1 MTNGNSVR
9 LADGGPRRVNGMYP
23 ALRLAWRTLAIALVI
38 GLSIPMCDSA
48 EPRGPRRAR
57 PRPERPGVQQPAPA
71 AAPTAA
77 AVPPSA
83 APATAASRLEV
94 IPSVGGAKT
103 IAMEFY
109 GLDIDHLLRLLS
121 YAAQVTIIK
130 SEQVTG
136 PITVIAPEPVPLDV
150 AFQILDSVLE
160 VRGYTMVRSATGIYK
175 VLPVEDAMQSGIPI
189 QFGEKPGTYPP
200 GDDLRTQVIPLEN
213 LDANDLAS
221 QLQGLLSDDVSLIPT
236 STNSLIIT
244 DTASNIQLALELI
257 ADAEGQL
264 AGGLKVYPL
273 QYYDATEM
281 ADLVTSIVLSR
292 GGAAGAG
299 RRPAWERRVVGR
311 GGPPTR
317 QPQRRPTPQP
327 QTAAAG
333 PEFAYPDTRTNSL
346 IVLATPIH
354 LRQMEDLVAQLD
366 RPVSLR
372 DSFFV
377 YPVQN
382 LVASDLAQLLA
393 PLIGA
398 QVTGGAG
405 NAGGLRSGSGGTTAF
420 PQRRQQPTRPSSG
433 VGSSLRTSSA
443 GSSQRPG
450 QAVRTADVAVEPL
463 AGESTGAR
471 SADPFMIAQAP
482 EGAAPPAQ
490 QPAPQPA
497 PQPMEAPAVE
507 APVPPT
513 AEYEEPA
520 SLAGAGVA
528 QAVIAADDNTNSLLI
543 SGPPEQIDLIQQMLE
558 KLDVLPPQ
566 VHIRAIIAEV
576 ELARDTDLGFQWQSL
591 ARTWGTFEGETF
603 TGDVGTNFG
612 ISGPTDQGAPSGLFT
627 TLTGSQ
633 FQAVLTALTTD
644 SKARIL
650 SAPSIFTTSNQAAT
664 IDISKQLPFPT
675 GTFQS
680 TTGAGSISTSI
691 SYRSVGIVLS
701 VTPRVTQGDVV
712 QMQVEISANEPG
724 SDVVVADL
732 KYPSFNQRLA
742 TAVVSVQDGNTVVVG
757 GLMRETIGRT
767 ASRVPILGDLPLVG
781 ALFRSTKS
789 SRLKSELLL
798 FLTPHI
804 VRTVGEAAELTESE
818 RSRMPDVPRSLRS
831 VVGPEEPVLPPSALV
846 PPKPEE
852 PSLGMPQVE
861 PPVVEAPETE
871 GQSIEP
877 SVPSEIEA
885 TPQEAVEEAPEEAA
899 EGADPVAP
907 PPHVAPVDELPAEPE
922 PPPAPSQ

>member
-1 MTNGNSVR
+1 
-9 LADGGPRRVNGMYP
+9 MYP

-38 GLSIPMCDSA
+38 GLGIPMCDSA
-48 EPRGPRRAR
+48 EPAGPRRAR
-57 PRPERPGVQQPAPA
+57 PRPERPGAQQPAPA

-83 APATAASRLEV
+83 APAAAASKLEV
-94 IPSVGGAKT
+94 IPGVGGAKT

-121 YAAQVTIIK
+121 YAAQVTIVK

-136 PITVIAPEPVPLDV
+136 PITVIAPEPVPLEV

-160 VRGYTMVRSATGIYK
+160 VRGYTMVRSSTGIYK
-175 VLPVEDAMQSGIPI
+175 VLPVAEAIQSGVPI
-189 QFGEKPGTYPP
+189 QFGEELGMFPP

-221 QLQGLLSDDVSLIPT
+221 QLQGLLSENASLIPT

-257 ADAEGQL
+257 AEAEGQL
-264 AGGLKVYPL
+264 AGGLKIYPL

-299 RRPAWERRVVGR
+299 RQPAWERRVVGR
-311 GGPPTR
+311 GAAPAR

-327 QTAAAG
+327 QAAAAG

-354 LRQMEDLVAQLD
+354 LRQIEDLVAQLD

-372 DSFFV
+372 DAFFV

-405 NAGGLRSGSGGTTAF
+405 TGGSARTSSGTSAF
-420 PQRRQQPTRPSSG
+420 PQRQQQYTRPSSG
-433 VGSSLRTSSA
+433 AGTSFRPSSTGSSRT
-443 GSSQRPG
+443 PG
-450 QAVRTADVAVEPL
+450 PGVRTADVAVQPL

-482 EGAAPPAQ
+482 EGAAPPAP

-497 PQPMEAPAVE
+497 EAPALE
-507 APVPPT
+507 APVPPM
-513 AEYEEPA
+513 AEYEEPT
-520 SLAGAGVA
+520 SLTGAGVA
-528 QAVIAADDNTNSLLI
+528 QGVIAADDNTNVLLI
-543 SGPPEQIDLIQQMLE
+543 SAPPEQIDLIQQMLE

-576 ELARDTDLGFQWQSL
+576 EMSRDTSLGFQWQSL
-591 ARTWGTFEGETF
+591 ARTWGSFEGETF
-603 TGDVGTNFG
+603 EGDVGTDFG
-612 ISGPTDQGAPSGLFT
+612 VSGSPNPANPIGFFATLSGAEFDV
-627 TLTGSQ
+627 
-633 FQAVLTALTTD
+633 VLTALTTD

-650 SAPSIFTTSNQAAT
+650 SAPSIFTTSNQEAT

-680 TTGAGSISTSI
+680 TTGAETISTSI
-691 SYRSVGIVLS
+691 SYRSVGIVLR
-701 VTPRVTQGDVV
+701 VTPRVTQGDIVR
-712 QMQVEISANEPG
+712 MEIEVSANEPG
-724 SDVVVADL
+724 AETKVADMS
-732 KYPSFNQRLA
+732 YPTFSQRMA
-742 TAVVSVQDGNTVVVG
+742 NAVLHVQDGHTVVVG
-757 GLMRETIGRT
+757 GLMRESIGRS

-781 ALFRSTKS
+781 PLFRSTKS
-789 SRLKSELLL
+789 TRLKSELLL
-798 FLTPHI
+798 FLTPHV
-804 VRTVGEAAELTESE
+804 VRTVGETAEITESE
-818 RSRMPDVPRSLRS
+818 RSRLPDVPRSLRS
-831 VVGPEEPVLPPSALV
+831 VVGPEQPAPSPSALV
-846 PPKPEE
+846 PPEPQE
-852 PSLGMPQVE
+852 PSLGMPEVE
-861 PPVVEAPETE
+861 PPAVEAPEAE
-871 GQSIEP
+871 GQSVAPPE
-877 SVPSEIEA
+877 PSEIEA
-885 TPQEAVEEAPEEAA
+885 APEEAV
-899 EGADPVAP
+899 GGKKPVAP
-907 PPHVAPVDELPAEPE
+907 PPDPAPVDELPVEPE
-922 PPPAPSQ
+922 LPPTPPE

>member
-1 MTNGNSVR
+1 
-9 LADGGPRRVNGMYP
+9 MYP

-38 GLSIPMCDSA
+38 GLGIPMCDSA
-48 EPRGPRRAR
+48 EPRGPRRAG
-57 PRPERPGVQQPAPA
+57 PRPQRPDVQRPAPA
-71 AAPTAA
+71 AAPT
-77 AVPPSA
+77 
-83 APATAASRLEV
+83 TAASKLEM
-94 IPSVGGAKT
+94 IPGAGGAKT

-121 YAAQVTIIK
+121 YAAQVTIVK

-136 PITVIAPEPVPLDV
+136 PITVIAPEPVPLEV

-160 VRGYTMVRSATGIYK
+160 VRGYTMVRSSTGIYK
-175 VLPVEDAMQSGIPI
+175 VLPVAEAIQSGVPI
-189 QFGEKPGTYPP
+189 QFGEELGGYPL

-213 LDANDLAS
+213 LGANDLAS
-221 QLQGLLSDDVSLIPT
+221 QLQGLLSENASVIPT

-244 DTASNIQLALELI
+244 DTASNIHLALALI

-281 ADLVTSIVLSR
+281 AGLVTSIVLSR

-299 RRPAWERRVVGR
+299 RRPAWKRRAVGR
-311 GGPPTR
+311 AGATTR
-317 QPQRRPTPQP
+317 QPQRRPAARPQA
-327 QTAAAG
+327 AAAG

-346 IVLATPIH
+346 IVLATPVH
-354 LRQMEDLVAQLD
+354 LRQIEDLVAQLD

-372 DSFFV
+372 DAFFV

-405 NAGGLRSGSGGTTAF
+405 NGSGLRSGRSGTTAF
-420 PQRRQQPTRPSSG
+420 PRRQQQFTRPSTG
-433 VGSSLRTSSA
+433 GGSSLRTSST

-450 QAVRTADVAVEPL
+450 QAVRTAHVAVEPL

-482 EGAAPPAQ
+482 EGAAPPA
-490 QPAPQPA
+490 PQPA
-497 PQPMEAPAVE
+497 AQPAEAPTVDL
-507 APVPPT
+507 PVPPT
-513 AEYEEPA
+513 AEYEEPT
-520 SLAGAGVA
+520 SLTGAGVA
-528 QAVIAADDNTNSLLI
+528 QAVIAADDNTNVLLI
-543 SGPPEQIDLIQQMLE
+543 SAPPEQIDLLEQMLE

-576 ELARDTDLGFQWQSL
+576 ELLRDTDLGFQWQSL
-591 ARTWGTFEGETF
+591 GRTWGKYGGEAF
-603 TGDVGTNFG
+603 TGGVGTSFG
-612 ISGPTDQGAPSGLFT
+612 GSFTTEEGTPSGLFA
-627 TLTGSQ
+627 TLTGSE
-633 FQAVLTALTTD
+633 FQAVLAALTTD

-650 SAPSIFTTSNQAAT
+650 SAPSIFTTSNQSAT
-664 IDISKQLPFPT
+664 INISKQLPYPT

-680 TTGAGSISTSI
+680 TTGAETISTSI
-691 SYRSVGIVLS
+691 SYRDVGIVLS
-701 VTPRVTQGDVV
+701 VTPRVTQGDIVHLEV
-712 QMQVEISANEPG
+712 SIEANEPG
-724 SDVVVADL
+724 SEVMVADL
-732 KYPSFNQRLA
+732 KYPSFNQRVA
-742 TAVVSVQDGNTVVVG
+742 TAVVSVKDGNTVVVG

-781 ALFRSTKS
+781 ALFRSTRS
-789 SRLKSELLL
+789 TRLKSELLL
-798 FLTPHI
+798 FLTPRI

-831 VVGPEEPVLPPSALV
+831 VVGPEQPTLPPSVLV
-846 PPKPEE
+846 PPEPEV
-852 PSLGMPQVE
+852 PSLGMPEVE
-861 PPVVEAPETE
+861 PPVVEVPETE
-871 GQSIEP
+871 GQSTEP
-877 SVPSEIEA
+877 SMPSEIEA
-885 TPQEAVEEAPEEAA
+885 APEEPVEEAPEEAV
-899 EGADPVAP
+899 EGEEPVAP
-907 PPHVAPVDELPAEPE
+907 PPDAAPVDEVPAEPE
-922 PPPAPSQ
+922 PPPTPPE

>member
-1 MTNGNSVR
+1 
-9 LADGGPRRVNGMYP
+9 MYP

-38 GLSIPMCDSA
+38 GLGIPMCDSA
-48 EPRGPRRAR
+48 ETRGPRRAA
-57 PRPERPGVQQPAPA
+57 PRPQLPAIQQPAPA
-71 AAPTAA
+71 AAPAKTA
-77 AVPPSA
+77 PK
-83 APATAASRLEV
+83 LEV
-94 IPSVGGAKT
+94 IPGVGGAKT

-121 YAAQVTIIK
+121 YAAQVTIVK

-136 PITVIAPEPVPLDV
+136 PITVIAPEPVPLEV

-160 VRGYTMVRSATGIYK
+160 VRGYTMVRSSTGIYK
-175 VLPVEDAMQSGIPI
+175 VLPVAEAIQSGVPI
-189 QFGEKPGTYPP
+189 QFGEELGMFPP

-221 QLQGLLSDDVSLIPT
+221 QLQGLLSENASLIPT

-244 DTASNIQLALELI
+244 DTSSNIHLALDLI

-281 ADLVTSIVLSR
+281 GDLVTSIVLSR
-292 GGAAGAG
+292 GGAGGAG
-299 RRPAWERRVVGR
+299 QRQAWERRVVGR
-311 GGPPTR
+311 AGAAAR

-354 LRQMEDLVAQLD
+354 LRQMEDLVTQLD

-405 NAGGLRSGSGGTTAF
+405 YGSGLRSGSGGTTAF
-420 PQRRQQPTRPSSG
+420 PQRRQQYTAPSSG
-433 VGSSLRTSSA
+433 MGSSLRTSST
-443 GSSQRPG
+443 GSSRTPG
-450 QAVRTADVAVEPL
+450 QAVRTAGVAVEPL

-482 EGAAPPAQ
+482 EGAAPPAP

-497 PQPMEAPAVE
+497 EAPSLDM
-507 APVPPT
+507 PVPPI

-520 SLAGAGVA
+520 SLTGASVA

-543 SGPPEQIDLIQQMLE
+543 SAPPEQIDLLQQMLE

-566 VHIRAIIAEV
+566 VHIRTIIAEV

-591 ARTWGTFEGETF
+591 GRVLGKYKGETF

-612 ISGPTDQGAPSGLFT
+612 VSGPTDAGTPSGLFA
-627 TLTGSQ
+627 TLTGSE

-650 SAPSIFTTSNQAAT
+650 SAPSVFTTSNHPAT
-664 IDISKQLPFPT
+664 IDVSKQLPFPT

-691 SYRSVGIVLS
+691 SYRSVGIVL
-701 VTPRVTQGDVV
+701 
-712 QMQVEISANEPG
+712 
-724 SDVVVADL
+724 
-732 KYPSFNQRLA
+732 
-742 TAVVSVQDGNTVVVG
+742 
-757 GLMRETIGRT
+757 
-767 ASRVPILGDLPLVG
+767 
-781 ALFRSTKS
+781 
-789 SRLKSELLL
+789 
-798 FLTPHI
+798 
-804 VRTVGEAAELTESE
+804 
-818 RSRMPDVPRSLRS
+818 
-831 VVGPEEPVLPPSALV
+831 
-846 PPKPEE
+846 
-852 PSLGMPQVE
+852 
-861 PPVVEAPETE
+861 
-871 GQSIEP
+871 
-877 SVPSEIEA
+877 
-885 TPQEAVEEAPEEAA
+885 
-899 EGADPVAP
+899 
-907 PPHVAPVDELPAEPE
+907 
-922 PPPAPSQ
+922 

>member
-1 MTNGNSVR
+1 
-9 LADGGPRRVNGMYP
+9 MYP

-38 GLSIPMCDSA
+38 GLGIPMCDSA

-83 APATAASRLEV
+83 APATAASKLEV
-94 IPSVGGAKT
+94 IPGAGGTKT

-121 YAAQVTIIK
+121 YAAQVTIVK
-130 SEQVTG
+130 SEQVSG
-136 PITVIAPEPVPLDV
+136 PITVIAPEPVPLEV

-160 VRGYTMVRSATGIYK
+160 VRGYTMVRSSTGIYK
-175 VLPVEDAMQSGIPI
+175 VLPIAEAIQSGIPI
-189 QFGEKPGTYPP
+189 QFGEELGMFPP

-221 QLQGLLSDDVSLIPT
+221 QLQGLLSENASLIPT

-244 DTASNIQLALELI
+244 DTASNIHLAMELI
-257 ADAEGQL
+257 ADTEGQL
-264 AGGLKVYPL
+264 AGGLKVYAL

-311 GGPPTR
+311 GAAAAR

-354 LRQMEDLVAQLD
+354 LGQIENLVTQLD

-382 LVASDLAQLLA
+382 LVASDLAQLIA

-405 NAGGLRSGSGGTTAF
+405 NAGGLRSGRGGTTAF
-420 PQRRQQPTRPSSG
+420 PQRQQQSTRPLSG
-433 VGSSLRTSSA
+433 VGSSLRTSST

-482 EGAAPPAQ
+482 EGAAPPA
-490 QPAPQPA
+490 PQPA
-497 PQPMEAPAVE
+497 PQQAPPPAEAPAVE
-507 APVPPT
+507 APVPPI

-520 SLAGAGVA
+520 SLAGVGVA
-528 QAVIAADDNTNSLLI
+528 QAIIAADDNTNSLLI

-558 KLDVLPPQ
+558 ELDVLPPQ

-576 ELARDTDLGFQWQSL
+576 ELSRDTDLGFQWQSL
-591 ARTWGTFEGETF
+591 GRVLGKYEGETF

-612 ISGPTDQGAPSGLFT
+612 VSGPTDEGSPSGLFT
-627 TLTGSQ
+627 TLSGSQ

-701 VTPRVTQGDVV
+701 VTPRVTQGNFV
-712 QMQVEISANEPG
+712 QMEVEISANEPG
-724 SDVVVADL
+724 SEVMVADL
-732 KYPSFNQRLA
+732 AYPSFNQRLA
-742 TAVVSVQDGNTVVVG
+742 TAVVSVKDGNTVVVG
-757 GLMRETIGRT
+757 GLMRETIGRS

-789 SRLKSELLL
+789 TRLKSELLL
-798 FLTPHI
+798 FLTPRI
-804 VRTVGEAAELTESE
+804 VRTAGEAAEITESE
-818 RSRMPDVPRSLRS
+818 RSRLPDVPKSLRS
-831 VVGPEEPVLPPSALV
+831 VVGPEEPALLPSALV
-846 PPKPEE
+846 PPEPEE
-852 PSLGMPQVE
+852 PSLGMPEVE
-861 PPVVEAPETE
+861 PPVVEVPEAEEQSVAPPE
-871 GQSIEP
+871 
-877 SVPSEIEA
+877 PSEIEA
-885 TPQEAVEEAPEEAA
+885 APEEAAEEAPEEAA
-899 EGADPVAP
+899 EEAPEEAAEEAPEEALEGEEPVAP
-907 PPHVAPVDELPAEPE
+907 PPNAAPVEELPAEPE
-922 PPPAPSQ
+922 SPPAPPE

>member
-9 LADGGPRRVNGMYP
+9 LADGGQRRVNGMYP

-38 GLSIPMCDSA
+38 GLGIPMCDSA
-48 EPRGPRRAR
+48 EPRGPRRAA
-57 PRPERPGVQQPAPA
+57 PRPQRPAVQQPSPA
-71 AAPTAA
+71 AAPAKTA
-77 AVPPSA
+77 PK
-83 APATAASRLEV
+83 LEV
-94 IPSVGGAKT
+94 IPGAGGAKT

-121 YAAQVTIIK
+121 YAAQVTIVK

-136 PITVIAPEPVPLDV
+136 PITVIAPEPVPLEV

-160 VRGYTMVRSATGIYK
+160 VRGYTMVRSSTGIYK
-175 VLPVEDAMQSGIPI
+175 VLPVAEAIQSGVPI
-189 QFGEKPGTYPP
+189 QFGEGLGMFPP

-213 LDANDLAS
+213 LGANDLAS
-221 QLQGLLSDDVSLIPT
+221 QLEGLLSENASVIPT

-244 DTASNIQLALELI
+244 DTASNIHLALDLI
-257 ADAEGQL
+257 ADAESQL
-264 AGGLKVYPL
+264 AGGLQVYPL

-292 GGAAGAG
+292 GGAGGAG
-299 RRPAWERRVVGR
+299 QRPAWERRVVGR
-311 GGPPTR
+311 AGATAR
-317 QPQRRPTPQP
+317 QPQRRPAPQP
-327 QTAAAG
+327 QAAAAG

-354 LRQMEDLVAQLD
+354 LRQLEDLVAQLD

-405 NAGGLRSGSGGTTAF
+405 NGTGLRSGSGGTTAF
-420 PQRRQQPTRPSSG
+420 PQRQQQSILPSSG

-450 QAVRTADVAVEPL
+450 QAVRTAGVAVEPL
-463 AGESTGAR
+463 AGESTGTR
-471 SADPFMIAQAP
+471 SANPFMIAQAP
-482 EGAAPPAQ
+482 EGAAPPAP

-497 PQPMEAPAVE
+497 EAPSLE
-507 APVPPT
+507 APVPTT
-513 AEYEEPA
+513 AQYEEPA
-520 SLAGAGVA
+520 SLTGASVA

-543 SGPPEQIDLIQQMLE
+543 SAPPEQIDLIQQMLE
-558 KLDVLPPQ
+558 KLDILPPQ

-591 ARTWGTFEGETF
+591 GRVWGTFRGETL
-603 TGDVGTNFG
+603 TGGAGTNFG
-612 ISGPTDQGAPSGLFT
+612 VSGPTDEGTPSGLFA
-627 TLTGSQ
+627 TLTGSE

-644 SKARIL
+644 RKARIL
-650 SAPSIFTTSNQAAT
+650 SAPSIFTTSNQPAT
-664 IDISKQLPFPT
+664 INISKQLPYPT

-680 TTGAGSISTSI
+680 TTGVGSISTSI
-691 SYRSVGIVLS
+691 SYRDVGIVLS
-701 VTPRVTQGDVV
+701 VTPRVTQGDIVHLEV
-712 QMQVEISANEPG
+712 QIEANEPG
-724 SDVVVADL
+724 SEVVVADL
-732 KYPSFNQRLA
+732 EYPSFNQRLA
-742 TAVVSVQDGNTVVVG
+742 TAAVSVKNGNTVVVG

-781 ALFRSTKS
+781 TLFRSTRS
-789 SRLKSELLL
+789 TRLKSELLL
-798 FLTPHI
+798 FLTPRI
-804 VRTVGEAAELTESE
+804 VRTVGEAAEITESE
-818 RSRMPDVPRSLRS
+818 RSRLPEIPRSLRS
-831 VVGPEEPVLPPSALV
+831 VVGPEQPTLPPSALV
-846 PPKPEE
+846 PPEPEE
-852 PSLGMPQVE
+852 PSLGMPEVE

-885 TPQEAVEEAPEEAA
+885 TPQETVEEAPEEAA
-899 EGADPVAP
+899 EGEEPVAP
-907 PPHVAPVDELPAEPE
+907 PPDTAPVDKLPAEPE
-922 PPPAPSQ
+922 PPPTPPE